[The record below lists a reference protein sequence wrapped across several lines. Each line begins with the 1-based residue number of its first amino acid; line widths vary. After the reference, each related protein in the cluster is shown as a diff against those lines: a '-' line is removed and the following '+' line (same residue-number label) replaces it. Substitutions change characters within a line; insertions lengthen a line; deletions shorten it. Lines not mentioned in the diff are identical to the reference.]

1 MYVRVSVCVAVVVVP
16 SIPMVTDVV
25 RGRFD
30 VKGCHVGGGGGGG
43 QDPRCPKVLL
53 MASGA
58 GPEPAIVGSVLSVS
72 LHTSCVSCSRPSA
85 SRLLVS

>member
-1 MYVRVSVCVAVVVVP
+1 MCTYLSVCVAVVVVP

-30 VKGCHVGGGGGGG
+30 VKGCHVGGGGG